1 MLKRILSGITV
12 AAVTVS
18 CLVCG
23 AVAVS
28 AEASDV
34 YAEDFSAAAFTAGEK
49 IAGVENGA
57 LVTPPHVNGATWKW
71 TSDNTSMTS
80 TANKAEF
87 TAVSDGGNMAAKY
100 NHTKK
105 NESGSTNNERYGV
118 VFDQALEGDI
128 SISFKLKKSSG
139 EPVVYAYVGDDTA
152 TKENAAKHTTWGIS
166 LFKLIQNQT
175 NVLGAYYPTTAIRS
189 DVPGSDKGD
198 KNFAHSLSDSEWST
212 YTIAINTYTG
222 KTAFSCDGTQAE
234 LDACENGIGK
244 KVKSFYFHI
253 ERHSESNSAFLIDD
267 ITVSQNSVEKLTL
280 HEVTGESENAVSS
293 GTLPTEFSGLG
304 AAWTV
309 KWSGNGVTENGTVTH
324 EQTEQITNL
333 TAAFYNGETKV
344 GEKTFENITIT
355 AFDPLAAIDFDAIKG
370 GNTERGSITG
380 DLELPTTIQNGGDS
394 YDITWESSNPD
405 VIAATG
411 KVIRT
416 AFDAPVILTAA
427 YGSAKKSFSLNV
439 AAERAEVYFEENMTT
454 AAVPATFN
462 KWSAATEELWTTQ
475 AANSITD
482 EIPYVAEDPKDSAN
496 KVLALKR
503 VTTRSATNIQTGLY
517 RKVGTYEGAADV
529 QYVSLDIYP
538 TDTTPRTEIRV
549 VDAAGE
555 RIAGICY
562 MYKKGLA
569 APYLTAFGN
578 GSTAN
583 FEDPQPANNVLS
595 KNAWSNITIKLDY
608 KSGYAETYLN
618 GNYVGKYALNSE
630 NKNVG
635 YIYLGIER
643 NATNPETG
651 EVFSAEKPGYVY
663 FDNLTVRTAAG
674 EENGAYAVI
683 SYEGGTLKLRKI
695 VNTAEET
702 MVVAAAYSGQN
713 LADAK
718 VKLLGSGK
726 TKPSIITIEDFAV
739 TGDLVKIFNWDAETL
754 TPIGNGVLK
763 Q

>member
-1 MLKRILSGITV
+1 MLKRILSGITA

-23 AVAVS
+23 TVAVS

-34 YAEDFSAAAFTAGEK
+34 YAEDFSDAVAFTADKK
-49 IAGVENGA
+49 IAGVENNT
-57 LVTPPHVNGATWKW
+57 LVTPPQVHGATWKW
-71 TSDNTSMTS
+71 TSDNAS
-80 TANKAEF
+80 TTATTNKAAF

-100 NHTKK
+100 NHTEK
-105 NESGSTNNERYGV
+105 NESGSVNNERYGV
-118 VFDQALEGDI
+118 VFDKALEGDV

-139 EPVVYAYVGDDTA
+139 NPIVYAYVGDESA
-152 TKENAAKHTTWGIS
+152 TTKNAEKNTTWGTS
-166 LFKLIQNQT
+166 LFKLIQNKT
-175 NVLGAYYPTTAIRS
+175 SVLGAYYPASAIRS
-189 DVPGSDKGD
+189 DAPGSDKGD
-198 KNFAHSLSDSEWST
+198 KNFTHSLSDSEWST

-222 KTAFSCDGTQAE
+222 KTAFSCDGTREE
-234 LDACENGIGK
+234 LAACENGIGK
-244 KVKSFYFHI
+244 KVGSFYFHI
-253 ERHSESNSAFLIDD
+253 ERFSESNSAFLIDD
-267 ITVSQNSVEKLTL
+267 ITVSQNSVEKLTFY
-280 HEVTGESENAVSS
+280 EVTGESENTVSS

-304 AAWTV
+304 AAWIV
-309 KWSGNGVTENGTVTH
+309 KWSGTGVTEDGTVTH
-324 EQTEQITNL
+324 EKTEQTTNL

-344 GEKTFENITIT
+344 GEKTFEGITIT

-370 GNTERGSITG
+370 GNTERGTITG

-405 VIAATG
+405 VIAASG
-411 KVIRT
+411 KVVRT
-416 AFDAPVILTAA
+416 AFDAPVVLTAA

-462 KWSAATEELWTTQ
+462 AWSAATEELWTTQ

-482 EIPYVAEDPKDSAN
+482 EIPYAAEDPEDSAN

-503 VTTRSATNIQTGLY
+503 VATRSATNISTGLY
-517 RKVGTYEGAADV
+517 RKVGTYTDAADV
-529 QYVSLDIYP
+529 QYVSLDIHP

-549 VDAAGE
+549 IDTGGE

-569 APYLTAFGN
+569 APYLTAFDKGN
-578 GSTAN
+578 IAN

-595 KNAWSNITIKLDY
+595 KNVWSNITIKLDY
-608 KSGYAETYLN
+608 KSKYAETYLN
-618 GNYVGKYALNSE
+618 GNYVGKYALSSE

-643 NATNPETG
+643 NATNPVTG
-651 EVFSAEKPGYVY
+651 EVFSAENPGYVY
-663 FDNLTVRTAAG
+663 FDNLTVRTAAS

-702 MVVAAAYSGQN
+702 MVVAAAYNGQN

-726 TKPSIITIEDFAV
+726 TQPSIITIEDFAV
-739 TGDLVKIFNWDAETL
+739 TGDLVKIFNWDAEAL
-754 TPIGNGVLK
+754 TPIGNGILK
-763 Q
+763 